1 MEYLTEN
8 LEPKKVLRYFEEIC
22 AIPHPSHHEQA
33 LCAYIRGCAER
44 YGHRYVED
52 AAGNLMVY
60 LNATPGYEDK
70 APMLLQAHMDMVSA
84 KEPGSN
90 HNFLTDPIRL
100 HIEDGHYLY
109 ADDTT
114 LGADNAVGLVNML
127 ALMEDDTVVHPP
139 MELLFTVC
147 EEDGMEGIRQLGAD
161 STILFTE
168 GAAIFQIEDD
178 ASVCIF
184 TPRPCTASQERFLP
198 SKTESLT
205 ESLTKPA

>member
-1 MEYLTEN
+1 MTILKGYQ
-8 LEPKKVLRYFEEIC
+8 PAHVVRYFEEIC

-90 HNFLTDPIRL
+90 HNFLTDPSACTSKMGTTCMPMTL
-100 HIEDGHYLY
+100 HW
-109 ADDTT
+109 APT
-114 LGADNAVGLVNML
+114 M
-127 ALMEDDTVVHPP
+127 
-139 MELLFTVC
+139 
-147 EEDGMEGIRQLGAD
+147 QLD
-161 STILFTE
+161 W
-168 GAAIFQIEDD
+168 
-178 ASVCIF
+178 
-184 TPRPCTASQERFLP
+184 
-198 SKTESLT
+198 
-205 ESLTKPA
+205 

>member
-1 MEYLTEN
+1 MTILNGYQ
-8 LEPKKVLRYFEEIC
+8 PAHVVRYFEEIC

-147 EEDGMEGIRQLGAD
+147 EEDGMEGIRQLD
-161 STILFTE
+161 MSTIRSRRMLNICLLYT
-168 GAAIFQIEDD
+168 
-178 ASVCIF
+178 SPS
-184 TPRPCTASQERFLP
+184 PRD
-198 SKTESLT
+198 
-205 ESLTKPA
+205 

>member
-1 MEYLTEN
+1 MTILNGYQ
-8 LEPKKVLRYFEEIC
+8 PAHVVRYFEEIC

-161 STILFTE
+161 STILSTE

-184 TPRPCTASQERFLP
+184 TPRPCTASQERFLL